1 MNYSLMGKKRATFKI
16 ISLSIFLFLTLVV
29 SRADAKIPDVVAKQ
43 KKAVVTVYV
52 NDRNGK
58 QVISGNGFIVDQ
70 SGIIVTTCS
79 MITTWLKE
87 VGHSLVV
94 KLEDGTYFPME
105 DVFSCS
111 YKNNLAL
118 LKIKA
123 KDLPAVKRAV
133 DYRPKQKEN
142 IFVIGSPSGL
152 ETIISGSM
160 IKSVREKDDFIEI
173 TMPVTQRNSG
183 SPVFNMKGEVIAVA
197 LSPLKKKQS
206 HNGAISIRHVANQ
219 LNDYRKVQ
227 QRKMGQKLASLG
239 EESDI
244 SSRQSKPDMMERLEI
259 RLDSA
264 ESYFLLGSSY
274 DQSSMY
280 KEAIEAYKQAIIMK
294 PDYGDAY
301 VNLGLD
307 YYRLSKYPEAID
319 AYTKAIKIKPD
330 AQSIYNKLGTL
341 YIVLG
346 KYSLALNTFKKAI
359 TIDPKNSSVHFNLGI
374 AYFLS
379 GDKTAAFGE
388 YIILNEIDKERAQ
401 NLIDVMY

>member
-1 MNYSLMGKKRATFKI
+1 MNYSLMGKKRTTFEI
-16 ISLSIFLFLTLVV
+16 ISLSIFLLLTLVV
-29 SRADAKIPDVVAKQ
+29 SRADAKIPDVITKQ
-43 KKAVVTVYV
+43 EKAVVTIYV
-52 NDRNGK
+52 NDKNGN
-58 QVISGNGFIVDQ
+58 QVISGSGFIVDQ
-70 SGIIVTTCS
+70 SGIIATTCS
-79 MITTWLKE
+79 VITTWLKE
-87 VGHSLVV
+87 VGHTLVV
-94 KLEDGTYFPME
+94 RTEGDMYYPME

-123 KDLPAVKRAV
+123 KDLPTVKLAV

-160 IKSVREKDDFIEI
+160 IKNVREKDDFIEI
-173 TMPVTQRNSG
+173 TMPVTQRSSG

-227 QRKMGQKLASLG
+227 KRKMKQKLASLD

-244 SSRQSKPDMMERLEI
+244 SAGHSKPDLMERPEI

-274 DQSSMY
+274 DTRSMY

-319 AYTKAIKIKPD
+319 AYTKAIKIIPD

-359 TIDPKNSSVHFNLGI
+359 TIDPKNSLTHFNLGI

-379 GDKTAAFGE
+379 GDKTAAFEE
-388 YIILNEIDKERAQ
+388 YIILKELDKECAN
-401 NLIDVMY
+401 NLFDVMY